1 MQKPVELP
9 RHFSAQMLNH
19 CLDLFK
25 IAGEYKFTLIM
36 EFDRKFGAT
45 AARFSGV
52 NILME
57 MKRGSDVDKM
67 WRNIDF
73 MEDFIGK

>member
-1 MQKPVELP
+1 
-9 RHFSAQMLNH
+9 MLDH

-36 EFDRKFGAT
+36 RFDRKFGAT

-57 MKRGSDVDKM
+57 MKRGSGVDGM

-73 MEDFIGK
+73 AEDFFGK